1 MISMPI
7 SGALSDRVGRR
18 PMILISLAGSTLGFL
33 LQGFA
38 TSLGFFIGA
47 RIVAGMYVSLG
58 LRLRLE
64 LPACTSLRI
73 FDGRPEGP
81 RLTYNLHSHSCILP
95 LLPPRPPP
103 PCHFTSKNHYIV
115 RTGNLSRLKT
125 QIPQSLTHALET
137 HTYPFAV
144 GSAARSPS
152 HRPTSPT

>member
-1 MISMPI
+1 
-7 SGALSDRVGRR
+7 
-18 PMILISLAGSTLGFL
+18 
-33 LQGFA
+33 
-38 TSLGFFIGA
+38 
-47 RIVAGMYVSLG
+47 VAGMYVSLG

-73 FDGRPEGP
+73 FDGRPEGH
-81 RLTYNLHSHSCILP
+81 RLTYNLHAHSCILP
-95 LLPPRPPP
+95 LLPTRTPP
-103 PCHFTSKNHYIV
+103 PCHFTSKKHYIV